1 MDIVAASSFVGALP
15 VAVAS
20 FFAAA
25 ASSSVGASLAVAS
38 LAAAVACTRR
48 IADSAFVADCSCSG
62 LTAVDTRSVAVDTRS
77 VAADTR
83 FVVVGIRLPVD
94 SL

>member
-15 VAVAS
+15 VAVVS

-25 ASSSVGASLAVAS
+25 ASSSVVASLAVAS

-62 LTAVDTRSVAVDTRS
+62 LTAVDTRSVA
-77 VAADTR
+77 ADTR